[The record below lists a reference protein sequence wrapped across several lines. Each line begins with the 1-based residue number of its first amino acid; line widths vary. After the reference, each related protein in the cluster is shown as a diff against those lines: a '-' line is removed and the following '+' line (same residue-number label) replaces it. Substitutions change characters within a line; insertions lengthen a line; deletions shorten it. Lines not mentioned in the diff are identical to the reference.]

1 MKNIF
6 IKLAIYGFA
15 IFGLGVSIALIHD
28 ELFPT
33 DFRSSTQLLAD
44 VKTESDPLKQLEI
57 YRRILPSQRNAL
69 ARINDTEK
77 LRLQSLITE
86 IEGKIKTLEKQVTP

>member
-1 MKNIF
+1 MENIF
-6 IKLAIYGFA
+6 VKIAVYGFA
-15 IFGLGVSIALIHD
+15 VIGLVVCIALVHD
-28 ELFPT
+28 ELYPT
-33 DFRSSTQLLAD
+33 NFKSNTQLLSD

-57 YRRILPSQRNAL
+57 YRRVLPSQRNAL

-86 IEGKIKTLEKQVTP
+86 IEGKIKALEKQVTP